1 MSLITSTSTGGHLP
15 LGLASTLGL
24 PVSEKLF
31 KNNLQIWKMQV
42 LPTI

>member
-1 MSLITSTSTGGHLP
+1 MSLITSTSAGGHLP

-24 PVSEKLF
+24 PVSKKLF